1 MAEVKQR
8 TAAKKFVED
17 WTGKGY
23 EKGESQKFWLQLL
36 GEVLG
41 VEHPAQFISFE
52 DQVHLDHTSFIDGYI
67 PSTKVLIEQKSV
79 DKDLNKAIK
88 QSDGSMLNP
97 FQQAKRYITELPL
110 SQHPRWVVTC
120 NFQKFCV
127 YDMERPNGE
136 PQEILL
142 KDLEKEYYRL
152 SFLVDTGSEHLRK
165 EMEISTDF
173 EVIKTKIKDIY
184 QS

>member
-67 PSTKVLIEQKSV
+67 PATKVLIEQKSV
-79 DKDLNKAIK
+79 DKDLNMWLIPVKEITANNQIK
-88 QSDGSMLNP
+88 LRTKPNKNNQGFQTYKFQVQFLNIAP
-97 FQQAKRYITELPL
+97 
-110 SQHPRWVVTC
+110 
-120 NFQKFCV
+120 
-127 YDMERPNGE
+127 
-136 PQEILL
+136 
-142 KDLEKEYYRL
+142 
-152 SFLVDTGSEHLRK
+152 
-165 EMEISTDF
+165 
-173 EVIKTKIKDIY
+173 
-184 QS
+184 